1 MNDEAKAEAS
11 LCERVIEKCAQA
23 VVRTAIRLDYISRRQ
38 VMKSAKAIR
47 ALKEKP

>member
-1 MNDEAKAEAS
+1 MTDAERE
-11 LCERVIEKCAQA
+11 LWNRVIEKCAQA

-47 ALKEKP
+47 ALKKKP